1 MQAAILPYSAGWQWI
16 NDGIQ
21 LFKRQPM
28 AMFFWSLVT
37 GLLITIT
44 YLIPLF
50 GQMALIAAM
59 PSLTFI
65 TLNACR
71 HIEAGRQ
78 IVPGM
83 WLAPMRDAVARKG
96 LFKLG
101 LAYLAC
107 CLLGGLVAT
116 VPFLDSLMAAVNT
129 DGRIDEAALLQAVQG
144 PFITFAVIYVL
155 ISAFFWHAPALVG
168 WHHIRM
174 TQALF
179 FSMVA
184 CWRNKWPFL
193 LYGVSW
199 AVIFLGAQFADG
211 FLMQLGLSAATA
223 QLLMT
228 PVNLLI
234 AAVLYCSFYPTY
246 MSVFGNNYARQNDPT
261 PTDEHTPPNAG

>member
-1 MQAAILPYSAGWQWI
+1 MQAAILPFSAGWQWI

-71 HIEAGRQ
+71 NIDAGKQ
-78 IVPGM
+78 MMPGM
-83 WLAPMRDAVARKG
+83 WLAPMRDSIARKG
-96 LFKLG
+96 LFRLG

-107 CLLGGLVAT
+107 CLLGGFVAT
-116 VPFLDSLMAAVNT
+116 VPYLDSLMATIDSNGA
-129 DGRIDEAALLQAVQG
+129 IDEMALLQAVRG
-144 PFITFAVIYVL
+144 PFITFAFIYVL

-168 WHHIRM
+168 WHHIRI

-193 LYGVSW
+193 LYGASW
-199 AVIFLGAQFADG
+199 GAIFFAAQFADG
-211 FLMQLGLSAATA
+211 FLVQLGLSAGVA
-223 QLLMT
+223 QLIMT
-228 PVNLLI
+228 PVNLAI
-234 AAVLYCSFYPTY
+234 AALLYCSFYPTY
-246 MSVFGNNYARQNDPT
+246 MSVFGNDHPSQAAANQ
-261 PTDEHTPPNAG
+261 